1 MCLQKAIVVGGF
13 DTTLEFN
20 SIVGDDINNNIQ
32 SDIIELYKTLIE
44 KYNITVEELITLT
57 YSKKIDDTFKQYYTS
72 TFEPYER
79 YLLNGTSI
87 KDSTTSDTTSKLLYQ
102 ASVAH
107 YINMQLYQEFPNI
120 VNMSIDEINNDS
132 KINERYDELLLRFMR
147 L

>member
-107 YINMQLYQEFPNI
+107 YINMQLYQ
-120 VNMSIDEINNDS
+120 
-132 KINERYDELLLRFMR
+132 
-147 L
+147 

>member
-1 MCLQKAIVVGGF
+1 
-13 DTTLEFN
+13 
-20 SIVGDDINNNIQ
+20 
-32 SDIIELYKTLIE
+32 
-44 KYNITVEELITLT
+44 LITLT